1 MDDRIRE
8 LSILLIALF
17 FVTLAFFVLHLW
29 PTLNLKNE
37 IIPKNHKNLVN
48 FDDANV
54 KKIPKTTAVTSKT
67 TTATSTS
74 IHTSAP
80 ASVQSPITIRPSV
93 ILQGDPVMVVVNDKS
108 TVGTTVA
115 PSVSVTFVDEPLHV
129 VTYAG
134 HPTAFFGI
142 DLNKKPGTYPLM
154 VIFADGHVLK
164 KNIIVTARP
173 KISAPLGIPDSL
185 GGNTQAA
192 ADSVVSSLATDN
204 DVLAA
209 LPSAKQ
215 SLWSQPFQFPVANPV
230 VTDSYGYSRQTGGYD
245 IAHKGVDFAA
255 ASGTPVMTINSGVV
269 TLARNLGIYG
279 NTVVIDHGFGV
290 ESFYMHMSEVVV
302 GLGQTVERGQVI
314 GASGETGYAEG
325 PHLHLTV
332 RVSDISIDPMIF
344 LHFFK

>member
-8 LSILLIALF
+8 LCILLIALF
-17 FVTLAFFVLHLW
+17 CVALAFFVFHLW
-29 PTLNLKNE
+29 PTSNLKNE
-37 IIPKNHKNLVN
+37 IIPKIHKNTVN
-48 FDDANV
+48 FNDANV
-54 KKIPKTTAVTSKT
+54 KKIPNATVVASKT

-74 IHTSAP
+74 THASAP
-80 ASVQSPITIRPSV
+80 ASVQLPITIRPSV
-93 ILQGDPVMVVVNDKS
+93 ILQGDPVMIVMNNSS
-108 TVGTTVA
+108 TT
-115 PSVSVTFVDEPLHV
+115 SVSVAFAGTPLHIT
-129 VTYAG
+129 TYAG

-154 VIFADGHVLK
+154 VIFANGQVLK
-164 KNIIVTARP
+164 KNITVVARP

-192 ADSVVSSLATDN
+192 ADNVVSSLAIDN

-209 LPSAKQ
+209 LLSAKQ
-215 SLWSQPFQFPVANPV
+215 SLWSQPFQFPVANPT

-255 ASGTPVMTINSGVV
+255 ASGTPVMAINTGVV

-279 NTVVIDHGFGV
+279 NTVVIDHGFGI
-290 ESFYMHMSEVVV
+290 ESFYMHLSEVVV
-302 GLGQTVERGQVI
+302 GIGQTVERGQVI

-332 RVSDISIDPMIF
+332 RVGGVSIDPMIF
-344 LHFFK
+344 LNFFK